1 MLIAVIPSLL
11 LYVGIGK
18 KNKTTYFVMK
28 HLGSGWEISADMSYF
43 EKVAIKLYSTCFCLS
58 V

>member
-1 MLIAVIPSLL
+1 
-11 LYVGIGK
+11 
-18 KNKTTYFVMK
+18 MK

-43 EKVAIKLYSTCFCLS
+43 ETVAIKLYSTCFCLS